1 MRGGE
6 KMKNRKGV
14 VLVMGIFLI
23 FILFGVFSY
32 IYETGRLTIAK
43 IKAQNAAD
51 AAAAAGQI
59 VYSNMRNNAQVNY
72 ALMELYDKMAK
83 NAARWQYA
91 MFMKALKKVYH
102 DKDWNPR
109 SDEKRLVE
117 DEWKA
122 IHHAFHVQDACVT
135 RFFAS
140 YESKVVKFRGIYSP
154 QRVKDYIVKKRV
166 NTWIKD
172 VVKYNLLPVPD
183 EEDAMKNPIL
193 WASLWKPLTLPGIST
208 RKYPFITPWM
218 SGIVYRNS
226 QFPDYSGNSK
236 YVPVDYK
243 SELQLDRLGRFF
255 ARVRVY
261 LTPTVFEKF
270 ITMDWLKKWNFYLT
284 PPGLSYIYATAAAQ
298 PRVFNDNTIYIYNVT
313 HLPHFM
319 LSVPVSG
326 IMGEQDRYFGHP
338 LWPDIP
344 FGFLPKSDNFEWYW
358 PTITRVIQDH
368 GNNLHH

>member
-1 MRGGE
+1 
-6 KMKNRKGV
+6 MKNRKGV

-102 DKDWNPR
+102 DKDWTLRN
-109 SDEKRLVE
+109 DEKRLVE

-122 IHHAFHVQDACVT
+122 IHHAFHVQDACVS

-140 YESKVVKFRGIYSP
+140 YESKVVKFRGIYAP
-154 QRVKDYIVKKRV
+154 QRVREYIVKRGA

-172 VVKYNLLPVPD
+172 IVNYNLFPVPD
-183 EEDAMKNPIL
+183 EEEAMANPTL
-193 WASLWKPLTLPGIST
+193 FPFLWKPVTLGGIVSK
-208 RKYPFITPWM
+208 KYPFITPWM
-218 SGIVYRNS
+218 SGINYPTNNR
-226 QFPDYSGNSK
+226 FPDYSGSSD
-236 YVPVDYK
+236 YVRVDYDR
-243 SELQLDRLGRFF
+243 ELQLDRLGRFF

-270 ITMDWLKKWNFYLT
+270 ITMNWLKQWNFHIT
-284 PPGLSYIYATAAAQ
+284 PPGFGYIYATAAAQ
-298 PRVFNDNTIYIYNVT
+298 PKVFSNNSVYIYNVT
-313 HLPHFM
+313 HLPNFM
-319 LSVPVSG
+319 LSIPISG
-326 IMGEQDRYFGHP
+326 IMGEQDRYFGQP
-338 LWPDIP
+338 FWPDIP
-344 FGFLPKSDNFEWYW
+344 FGLLPKSDNFEWYW
-358 PTITRVIQDH
+358 PTITRVVQDH